1 MFIWWF
7 SPRLL
12 IFLIKARWTWVC
24 LFRSDQWA
32 PQSVIINGA
41 ELLNH
46 VSCSLN
52 KDFYICGSSSQVLFA
67 SVLDHVHFIWDTWPC
82 SCPVRSSVSSRSAE
96 ASSAF
101 LPARRN
107 LSEKCAPIKTSAR
120 VCARHHPSGR
130 LPSPAACLFQGS
142 RCVRARPIIQCR
154 PRRSRHFLWTPSDI
168 HPNFH

>member
-1 MFIWWF
+1 MILSETSDLFNQ
-7 SPRLL
+7 
-12 IFLIKARWTWVC
+12 KALMRGHDCVC
-24 LFRSDQWA
+24 SCWI
-32 PQSVIINGA
+32 SECGIINGS
-41 ELLNH
+41 ELLSH
-46 VSCSLN
+46 VSRSLN
-52 KDFYICGSSSQVLFA
+52 KEVYIRSSSSQVLFA
-67 SVLDHVHFIWDTWPC
+67 WVLDHVHSIWDTWPC
-82 SCPVRSSVSSRSAE
+82 SCPVRSSVSSRWVE

-107 LSEKCAPIKTSAR
+107 LSEKCAPIKTSAH

-130 LPSPAACLFQGS
+130 LRSPAARLFQGS